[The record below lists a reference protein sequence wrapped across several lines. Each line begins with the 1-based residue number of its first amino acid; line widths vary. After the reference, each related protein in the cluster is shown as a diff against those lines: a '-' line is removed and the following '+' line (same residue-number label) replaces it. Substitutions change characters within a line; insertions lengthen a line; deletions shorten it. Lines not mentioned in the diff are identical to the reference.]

1 MLLLPSKACR
11 DVSGDESEGRLE
23 RRRVLGWARPS
34 RVTSRDDTSRTQ
46 LVRARP
52 FITRHD
58 GLRRPSVEVTYW
70 GAASVLTTKSYARAT
85 LSAARTAGAA
95 VPPSSSR
102 SAKPSRPSTRSLPN
116 GVTRGNDA
124 FVTNLCDILTARAH
138 AVMRFVCE
146 VPHVLDQS
154 IEPLCLWDFWREML
168 PCLFCLTAQ
177 TQAVKLLPLCSS
189 SCSCCLCWIIAK
201 ADRNLEVSSNALNCD
216 SHS

>member
-11 DVSGDESEGRLE
+11 DVSGDELEGRLT
-23 RRRVLGWARPS
+23 RKRMLGWARPS

-58 GLRRPSVEVTYW
+58 GLRRPSVEVTCW
-70 GAASVLTTKSYARAT
+70 GEASVLTTKSYARAT

-116 GVTRGNDA
+116 GVTRGNDL
-124 FVTNLCDILTARAH
+124 FVTLLYELLTALASHVPWGLIRVSCRVGLYPLH
-138 AVMRFVCE
+138 ASLVYKGF
-146 VPHVLDQS
+146 H
-154 IEPLCLWDFWREML
+154 
-168 PCLFCLTAQ
+168 
-177 TQAVKLLPLCSS
+177 KGLL
-189 SCSCCLCWIIAK
+189 
-201 ADRNLEVSSNALNCD
+201 E
-216 SHS
+216 